1 MRAVF
6 VVLMGLL
13 LVNCLPPGN
22 APLQC
27 TDSVDGGNSCIKR
40 SSTCGDSEQCR
51 ASDPDEPFSDCTC
64 VEPTPC
70 GQTDALTCSDG
81 GCASGET
88 CGEVA
93 VDPSEFTM
101 PATTSPAAPLATP
114 LTDLAEGDVI
124 VITATGSTQ
133 YGPEIQSGCNG
144 TPDVDPHGRRS
155 RAGVPCAK
163 PKRKAC
169 NVACAT
175 SSECAVADGFVGQ
188 PIAKIGNGPWF
199 PVDFGVIHR
208 VGLNGPD
215 EHGALVVAYNE
226 DGDVSDNTGSY
237 DMHVNRVTGCA
248 CGATTMSSMTI
259 APAAAPAGTFT
270 APDGTFE
277 LSTKAPGRSAV
288 HTVTFESGNTDVQG
302 YSATI
307 TYPDSFGFEGFT
319 AIGPV
324 NTRVGTY
331 AMDFDFDGDPDYQ
344 TWIRSTDAD
353 GAYADIDLS
362 GTPTANDA
370 VITRTTGNA
379 FTVVAPNGGDQDAAQ
394 ALAPLAQVTITL
406 VAGILVNP
414 PDPGDVG
421 LTVTVTGVDPETGGA
436 DDGQGTA
443 PASLTVQQMVSVGCT
458 ADADC
463 DDADA
468 CTIDECDDAL
478 CSSALIPGIPG
489 AVCALDTLLADGLCG
504 ADPVAAAL
512 DAVIDGKVAK
522 AKTLLG
528 QADGAKPKK
537 RIATIKKAEKQLV
550 AAGKAVKKAGKK
562 STITPACGTTLTALL
577 TEKRAVLTALRS
589 I

>member
-6 VVLMGLL
+6 LVLLGLL

-22 APLQC
+22 PPLQC
-27 TDSVDGGNSCIKR
+27 TDSVDGGNACTRR
-40 SSTCGDSEQCR
+40 SSTCGDGEHCR
-51 ASDPDEPFSDCTC
+51 SSDPDEPFADCAC

-70 GQTDALTCSDG
+70 SQIDPLTCSEG
-81 GCASGET
+81 GCPSGEA

-93 VDPSEFTM
+93 VDASDFTM
-101 PATTSPAAPLATP
+101 PATTSPAFPLATP
-114 LTDLAEGDVI
+114 LTDLVAGDVI
-124 VITATGSTQ
+124 VITATGTTQ

-144 TPDVDPHGRRS
+144 APDVDPHGRRS

-169 NVACAT
+169 SAECLAPNG
-175 SSECAVADGFVGQ
+175 CAVADGFVGQ

-215 EHGALVVAYNE
+215 EHGALVVAYND
-226 DGDVSDNTGSY
+226 DGDVSDNTGAY
-237 DMHVNRVTGCA
+237 DIHVNRVTSCA
-248 CGATTMSSMTI
+248 CAASMSSAMTI

-270 APDGTFE
+270 APDGTFA

-288 HTVTFESGNTDVQG
+288 HTVTFESGDADVQG
-302 YSATI
+302 YAATI
-307 TYPDSFGFEGFT
+307 TYPDAFGFEGFT
-319 AIGPV
+319 AVGPV

-344 TWIRSTDAD
+344 TWIRSTGAD

-362 GTPTANDA
+362 GSPTAPDA
-370 VITRTTGNA
+370 IITRTTGNA
-379 FTVVAPNGGDQDAAQ
+379 FTVVAPDGGDGDPSQT
-394 ALAPLAQVTITL
+394 LAPPALVTITL

-414 PDPGDVG
+414 PDPGDIG
-421 LTVTVTGVDPETGGA
+421 LSVTVTGVDPDTGGA

-443 PASLTVQQMVSVGCT
+443 PESLTIQQTVSVGCL

-463 DDADA
+463 DDGDA
-468 CTIDECDDAL
+468 CTIDECDDAR

-489 AVCALDTLLADGLCG
+489 GVCALDGLLADGLCG
-504 ADPVAAAL
+504 ADPVDSAL
-512 DAVIDGKVAK
+512 DAVIDAKVAK
-522 AKTLLG
+522 AKSLLDKAAAASG
-528 QADGAKPKK
+528 KK
-537 RIATIKKAEKQLV
+537 RNATIKKAEKQLV
-550 AAGKAVKKAGKK
+550 VTGKAVKKAGKK
-562 STITPACGTTLTALL
+562 AQITPACATTLSELL
-577 TEKRAVLTALRS
+577 TEKRAVLTALRT